1 LRSLTQ
7 HLSKTRNKPSD
18 NTHSKDMEIQ
28 KPCRFPV
35 GQFVNYPNEKSEVGK
50 EGDIEVLI
58 DFIPS
63 EDTIK
68 NKSKVDILGKIV
80 IVCQVISAVMEVSFV
95 STIIRPWL
103 SVNTGF

>member
-1 LRSLTQ
+1 
-7 HLSKTRNKPSD
+7 
-18 NTHSKDMEIQ
+18 MEIQ